1 MTIAS
6 GLTVFHLGFAVLG
19 CAFFFYL
26 GYILRKYTAKMKI
39 KRAEDKAKT
48 IINESKVEAERR
60 KRESVLE
67 AKDLSLKMRMEFE
80 AETRERRKELLNMEK
95 RLMQKEEN
103 VDRKVEFIEKKAEE
117 LKSKEDLLE
126 QKYRDA
132 DAKKEELNGTLQAQK
147 EKLEE
152 ISGMSRDQA
161 KTLLMKKMEDEARQ
175 EAAYTIKNIQDETRD
190 KADREARKI
199 VGLAIQKCAVDHTV
213 DTTVSVVPLPSEE
226 MKGRIIGREGRNI
239 RALEMATGVDVIID
253 DTPEA
258 VIISGFDKFRREIA
272 RISLE
277 RLIEDGRIHPGRI
290 EEVVE
295 KVKKEMEATIKEEGE
310 ATLLDLGIHGVHSEL
325 VRLLGRLKFRTSYGQ
340 NVLQHSKEAAY
351 LMATMAGELRLDVNL
366 AKRIGALHDIGKAVS
381 HEMEGSHATLG
392 ADLAKKFG
400 EPEIVVHAIAAHHGD
415 VEPKTL
421 LAVLAQAADAISA
434 GRPGARRESLEHY
447 IKRLEDLEAIAN
459 EFEGVDKTYAIQA
472 GREIRVI
479 VQPEKIDDARNAVM
493 ALEMKKKIE
502 STLQYPGQIKVVVIR
517 EVRSIEY
524 AK

>member
-1 MTIAS
+1 MENGITLA
-6 GLTVFHLGFAVLG
+6 HLGFALLG
-19 CAFFFYL
+19 GFFFFFL
-26 GYILRKYTAKMKI
+26 GYILRKYTAKMKV

-48 IINESKVEAERR
+48 IINTSKVEAERR
-60 KRESVLE
+60 KRESILE
-67 AKDLSLKMRMEFE
+67 AKDLSLKLRSEFE
-80 AETRERRKELLNMEK
+80 EESKERRKEISAMEK
-95 RLMQKEEN
+95 RLLQREEN
-103 VDRKVEFIEKKAEE
+103 IDRKAEFIEQKDRE
-117 LKSKEDLLE
+117 LKKSEEQIKQKHTEINKKQGDLDRLI
-126 QKYRDA
+126 Q
-132 DAKKEELNGTLQAQK
+132 EEKDRLQ
-147 EKLEE
+147 E
-152 ISGMSRDQA
+152 ISGMSKEQA
-161 KTLLMKKMEDEARQ
+161 KTMLIKKMEDEARQ
-175 EAAYTIKNIQDETRD
+175 EAAYTIKKVQDETKD

-213 DTTVSVVPLPSEE
+213 DTTVSVVNLPSEE

-239 RALEMATGVDVIID
+239 RSLEMATGVDVIID

-290 EEVVE
+290 EEVVA

-325 VRLLGRLKFRTSYGQ
+325 VKLLGRLKFRTSYGQ
-340 NVLQHSKEAAY
+340 NVLQHSKETAY

-366 AKRIGALHDIGKAVS
+366 AKRIGALHDIGKALS
-381 HEMEGSHATLG
+381 HEMEGTHAALG
-392 ADLAKKFG
+392 ADLAKKYG
-400 EPEIVVHAIAAHHGD
+400 EPDTVVHAIAAHHAD
-415 VEPKTL
+415 VEAKTL

-434 GRPGARRESLEHY
+434 GRPGARRETLEHY

-459 EFEGVDKTYAIQA
+459 EFSGVEKTYAIQA

-479 VQPEKIDDARNAVM
+479 VQPEKLDDASSAVL
-493 ALEMKKKIE
+493 AQEMKKKIE
-502 STLQYPGQIKVVVIR
+502 SGLQYPGQIKVVVIR
-517 EVRSIEY
+517 ETRSIEY